1 MGILRTDKISGLETP
16 TAAVTGSVYFDGSD
30 DSLTLPDSCGFD
42 SSTSYTVEMWV
53 KDVEVPSGSSPFFTF
68 GASGATNQTFNIDYT
83 SAGNLRLDY
92 YSNAVDFPVDL
103 NDGNWHHI
111 AATYDGTTRRL
122 FADGY
127 LGASDT
133 TTNGAYVADN
143 VRVGR
148 MNWISRFAKCYISNL
163 RVVTGTALYTS
174 DFTVPTHAL
183 EVIDG
188 TILLCC
194 NNKDNAAAID
204 HANIGVSKS
213 ITVNGGAAVSTLS
226 PSLTRDFTSG
236 TEFKGVTTFDTQGYF
251 VPPSGT
257 TTDRDRSGTR
267 AFSLGGYYTPVNYI
281 DDIYYINVESTGNSL
296 VFGELGLGVNH
307 VNAGTSDS
315 TRGISAGGS
324 NPAGRV
330 DNIEFITMASTGNS
344 IDFGGD
350 LTDAR
355 YGIAPGSNGT
365 RGIFAGGNI
374 GPAGPSVTD
383 IIDYITIQSTGVD
396 AQDFG
401 DLQTARQ
408 YPAGS
413 ACSSTRQVIAAGQTP
428 APTSFNTI
436 DYITMSTLGNGA
448 DFGDLSNDAR
458 NQNCGGISSNSVRG
472 IIMAG
477 SSGASLTDHI
487 EYITIATLGNS
498 QDFGN
503 LPSAGSNGALSASS
517 TRAVR
522 LGNASPSYLNTI
534 SYVQIMSTGDA
545 LDFGDLS
552 VPVAYQGACSNGH
565 GGL

>member
-1 MGILRTDKISGLETP
+1 MTIKPGALRFNTDSMKLEIFR
-16 TAAVTGSVYFDGSD
+16 GSANY
-30 DSLTLPDSCGFD
+30 
-42 SSTSYTVEMWV
+42 E
-53 KDVEVPSGSSPFFTF
+53 
-68 GASGATNQTFNIDYT
+68 
-83 SAGNLRLDY
+83 
-92 YSNAVDFPVDL
+92 
-103 NDGNWHHI
+103 
-111 AATYDGTTRRL
+111 
-122 FADGY
+122 
-127 LGASDT
+127 
-133 TTNGAYVADN
+133 
-143 VRVGR
+143 
-148 MNWISRFAKCYISNL
+148 
-163 RVVTGTALYTS
+163 GTASMAGIGTLAAGQWEEIQATS
-174 DFTVPTHAL
+174 PDVQT
-183 EVIDG
+183 G
-188 TILLCC
+188 
-194 NNKDNAAAID
+194 
-204 HANIGVSKS
+204 
-213 ITVNGGAAVSTLS
+213 
-226 PSLTRDFTSG
+226 
-236 TEFKGVTTFDTQGYF
+236 
-251 VPPSGT
+251 
-257 TTDRDRSGTR
+257 GTR
-267 AFSLGGYYTPVNYI
+267 VISLAGYYTPVNYV
-281 DDIYYINVESTGNSL
+281 DEMYYINVATTGNSL
-296 VFGELGLGVNH
+296 TFGELTLGLNH
-307 VNAGTSDS
+307 VNSGTSDR

-324 NPAGRV
+324 TPSGRTANV
-330 DNIEFITMASTGNS
+330 EFITMASTGNS
-344 IDFGGD
+344 TDFGAD
-350 LTDAR
+350 LTQAR
-355 YGIAPGSNGT
+355 LGMAPGSNGT

-374 GPAGPSVTD
+374 NPGTPQAQDT
-383 IIDYITIQSTGVD
+383 IDYITIQSSGVA

-565 GGL
+565 GGLG